1 MDAAVGTAAAHNVA
15 GTAEQ
20 SQGGPVELLLHRR
33 AVGLHLIAAVGR
45 AEITQ
50 PQQQFQQM
58 PMGIS
63 GRVVPNAEAIAANDV
78 PMDGSVAFFPMQDM
92 SQILAKS
99 WNADGTIKTVIYK
112 PFVETPS
119 NLSTTNEKLNVGL
132 SDDVTQAFMQRFDDI
147 SNKISQLEQSLT
159 KPLTKTSTSKTK
171 KEAGE
176 A

>member
-1 MDAAVGTAAAHNVA
+1 MQTYQPYYPQMNNYNQQYNPQQPYMERLA
-15 GTAEQ
+15 GLQQFQQ
-20 SQGGPVELLLHRR
+20 SLQAQQPQ
-33 AVGLHLIAAVGR
+33 
-45 AEITQ
+45 Q

-112 PFVETPS
+112 PFVENPS
-119 NLSTTNEKLNVGL
+119 NLSTANEKLNVGL
-132 SDDVTQAFMQRFDDI
+132 SDDVTRAFMQRFDDI
-147 SNKISQLEQSLT
+147 ADRISRLEQSMT
-159 KPLTKTSTSKTK
+159 KPLTKTTTSKTK

>member
-1 MDAAVGTAAAHNVA
+1 MQTYQPYYPQMNNYNQQYNSQQPYMERLA
-15 GTAEQ
+15 GLQQFQQ
-20 SQGGPVELLLHRR
+20 SLQAQQPQ
-33 AVGLHLIAAVGR
+33 
-45 AEITQ
+45 Q

>member
-1 MDAAVGTAAAHNVA
+1 MQTYQQYYPQMNNYNQQYNPQQPYIERLA
-15 GTAEQ
+15 GLQQFQQ
-20 SQGGPVELLLHRR
+20 SLQAQQPQ
-33 AVGLHLIAAVGR
+33 
-45 AEITQ
+45 Q

-112 PFVETPS
+112 PFVENQT
-119 NLSTTNEKLNVGL
+119 NLSPTNEKMNVGPF
-132 SDDVTQAFMQRFDDI
+132 DDVTQAFMQRFDDI
-147 SNKISQLEQSLT
+147 ADRISRLEQSMT
-159 KPLTKTSTSKTK
+159 KPMTKTTTSKTK

-176 A
+176 V

>member
-1 MDAAVGTAAAHNVA
+1 MQTYQPYYPQMNNYNQQYNPQQPYMERLA
-15 GTAEQ
+15 
-20 SQGGPVELLLHRR
+20 
-33 AVGLHLIAAVGR
+33 GLHQFQQSLQAQQPQ
-45 AEITQ
+45 Q

>member
-1 MDAAVGTAAAHNVA
+1 MQTYQPYYPQMNNYNQQYNPQQPYMERLA
-15 GTAEQ
+15 GLQQFQQ
-20 SQGGPVELLLHRR
+20 SLQAQQPQ
-33 AVGLHLIAAVGR
+33 
-45 AEITQ
+45 Q

-63 GRVVPNAEAIAANDV
+63 GRVVPNAESIAANDV

-132 SDDVTQAFMQRFDDI
+132 SDDVAQAFMQRFDDI
-147 SNKISQLEQSLT
+147 ADRISRLEQSMT
-159 KPLTKTSTSKTK
+159 KPLAKTAASKTK

>member
-1 MDAAVGTAAAHNVA
+1 MQTYQQYYPQMNNYNQQYNPQQPYMERLA
-15 GTAEQ
+15 GLQQLQQ
-20 SQGGPVELLLHRR
+20 SLQAQQPQ
-33 AVGLHLIAAVGR
+33 
-45 AEITQ
+45 Q

-119 NLSTTNEKLNVGL
+119 NLSTANEKFNVEL
-132 SDDVTQAFMQRFDDI
+132 SDDITQAFMQRFDDI

-159 KPLTKTSTSKTK
+159 KPLSKTTTSKTK

>member
-1 MDAAVGTAAAHNVA
+1 MQTYQPYYPQMNNYNQQYNPQQPYMERLA
-15 GTAEQ
+15 GLQQFQQ
-20 SQGGPVELLLHRR
+20 SLQAQQPQ
-33 AVGLHLIAAVGR
+33 
-45 AEITQ
+45 Q

-147 SNKISQLEQSLT
+147 ADRISRLEQSMA
-159 KPLTKTSTSKTK
+159 KPLTKTTASKTK

-176 A
+176 V

>member
-1 MDAAVGTAAAHNVA
+1 MQTYQPYYPQMNNYNQQYNPQQPYMERLA
-15 GTAEQ
+15 GLQQFQQ
-20 SQGGPVELLLHRR
+20 SLQ
-33 AVGLHLIAAVGR
+33 AQ
-45 AEITQ
+45 Q
-50 PQQQFQQM
+50 PQQQFQEM

-63 GRVVPNAEAIAANDV
+63 GRVVPSAEAIAANDV

-112 PFVETPS
+112 PFVENQT
-119 NLSTTNEKLNVGL
+119 NLSSANEKMNVGL
-132 SDDVTQAFMQRFDDI
+132 SDDVTRAFMQRFDDI

-159 KPLTKTSTSKTK
+159 KPLTKTTTSKTK

>member
-1 MDAAVGTAAAHNVA
+1 MQTYQPYYPQMNNYNQQYNPQHPYMERLA
-15 GTAEQ
+15 GLQQFQQ
-20 SQGGPVELLLHRR
+20 SLQAQQPQ
-33 AVGLHLIAAVGR
+33 
-45 AEITQ
+45 Q

-147 SNKISQLEQSLT
+147 ADRISRLEQSMA
-159 KPLTKTSTSKTK
+159 KPLTKTTASKTK

>member
-1 MDAAVGTAAAHNVA
+1 MQTYQPYYPQMNNYNQQYNPQQPYMERLA
-15 GTAEQ
+15 GLQQFQQ
-20 SQGGPVELLLHRR
+20 SLQ
-33 AVGLHLIAAVGR
+33 AQ
-45 AEITQ
+45 Q

-112 PFVETPS
+112 PFVENQT
-119 NLSTTNEKLNVGL
+119 NLSPTNEKMNVGL
-132 SDDVTQAFMQRFDDI
+132 PDDVTQAFMQRFDDI
-147 SNKISQLEQSLT
+147 VNRISHLEQSMT
-159 KPLTKTSTSKTK
+159 KPLAKTAASKTK

>member
-1 MDAAVGTAAAHNVA
+1 MQTYQPYYPQMNNYNQQYNPQQPYMERLA
-15 GTAEQ
+15 GLQQFQQ
-20 SQGGPVELLLHRR
+20 SIQAQQPQ
-33 AVGLHLIAAVGR
+33 
-45 AEITQ
+45 Q

-63 GRVVPNAEAIAANDV
+63 GRVVPNAESIAANDV

-159 KPLTKTSTSKTK
+159 KPLTKTTTSKTK

-176 A
+176 V

>member
-1 MDAAVGTAAAHNVA
+1 MQTYQPYYPQMNNYNQQYNPQQPYMERLSGLQQFQQSLQAQQPQ
-15 GTAEQ
+15 Q
-20 SQGGPVELLLHRR
+20 SQ
-33 AVGLHLIAAVGR
+33 
-45 AEITQ
+45 Q
-50 PQQQFQQM
+50 PQQQFQQI
-58 PMGIS
+58 PVGIS
-63 GRVVPNAEAIAANDV
+63 GRIVPNAESIAANDV

-99 WNADGTIKTVIYK
+99 WNADGTIKTVVYK

-119 NLSTTNEKLNVGL
+119 NLSKANEKLNVGL

-147 SNKISQLEQSLT
+147 ANRISNLEQSLS
-159 KPLTKTSTSKTK
+159 KPSTRTTVSKTK

>member
-1 MDAAVGTAAAHNVA
+1 MQTYQPYYPQMNNYNQQYNPQQPYMERLA
-15 GTAEQ
+15 GLQQFQQ
-20 SQGGPVELLLHRR
+20 SLQAQQPQ
-33 AVGLHLIAAVGR
+33 
-45 AEITQ
+45 Q

-63 GRVVPNAEAIAANDV
+63 GRVVPNSEAIAANDV

-119 NLSTTNEKLNVGL
+119 NLSTANEKFNVEL

-147 SNKISQLEQSLT
+147 ADRISRLEQSM
-159 KPLTKTSTSKTK
+159 TKTSTSKTK

>member
-1 MDAAVGTAAAHNVA
+1 MQTYQPYYPQMNNYNQQYNPQQPYMERLA
-15 GTAEQ
+15 GLQQFQQ
-20 SQGGPVELLLHRR
+20 SLQAQQPQ
-33 AVGLHLIAAVGR
+33 
-45 AEITQ
+45 Q

-63 GRVVPNAEAIAANDV
+63 GRVVPNAESIAANDV

-159 KPLTKTSTSKTK
+159 KPLTKMSTSKTK

>member
-1 MDAAVGTAAAHNVA
+1 MQTYQPYYPQMNNYNQQYNPQQPYMERLA
-15 GTAEQ
+15 GLQQFQQ
-20 SQGGPVELLLHRR
+20 SLQAQQPQ
-33 AVGLHLIAAVGR
+33 
-45 AEITQ
+45 Q

-176 A
+176 V

>member
-1 MDAAVGTAAAHNVA
+1 MQTYQPYYPQMNNYNQQYNPQQPYIERLA
-15 GTAEQ
+15 GLQQFQQ
-20 SQGGPVELLLHRR
+20 SLQAQQPQ
-33 AVGLHLIAAVGR
+33 
-45 AEITQ
+45 Q

-63 GRVVPNAEAIAANDV
+63 GRVVPSAEAIAANDV

-112 PFVETPS
+112 PFVETPN
-119 NLSTTNEKLNVGL
+119 NLSTANEKLNVGL

-147 SNKISQLEQSLT
+147 VNRISHLEQSMT
-159 KPLTKTSTSKTK
+159 KPLTKTTTSKTK

-176 A
+176 V

>member
-1 MDAAVGTAAAHNVA
+1 MQTYQPYYPQMNNYNQQYNPQQPYMERLA
-15 GTAEQ
+15 GLQQFQQ
-20 SQGGPVELLLHRR
+20 SLQ
-33 AVGLHLIAAVGR
+33 AQ
-45 AEITQ
+45 Q

-112 PFVETPS
+112 PFVENQT
-119 NLSTTNEKLNVGL
+119 NLSPTNEKMNVGL
-132 SDDVTQAFMQRFDDI
+132 SDDVTRAFMQRFDDI
-147 SNKISQLEQSLT
+147 ADRISRLEQSMT
-159 KPLTKTSTSKTK
+159 KPMTKTSTSKTK

>member
-1 MDAAVGTAAAHNVA
+1 MQTYQQYYPQMNNYNQQYNPQQPYMERLA
-15 GTAEQ
+15 GLQQLQQ
-20 SQGGPVELLLHRR
+20 SLQAQQPQ
-33 AVGLHLIAAVGR
+33 
-45 AEITQ
+45 Q

-63 GRVVPNAEAIAANDV
+63 GRVVPNSEAIAANDV

-112 PFVETPS
+112 PFVENPS
-119 NLSTTNEKLNVGL
+119 NLSTANEKLNVGL
-132 SDDVTQAFMQRFDDI
+132 SDDVTQAFMHKLDDI
-147 SNKISQLEQSLT
+147 SERISRLEQSMT
-159 KPLTKTSTSKTK
+159 KPLAKTTASKTK

>member
-1 MDAAVGTAAAHNVA
+1 MQTYQPYYPQMNNYNQQYNPQQPYMERLA
-15 GTAEQ
+15 GLQQFQQ
-20 SQGGPVELLLHRR
+20 SLQAQQPQ
-33 AVGLHLIAAVGR
+33 
-45 AEITQ
+45 Q

-147 SNKISQLEQSLT
+147 ADRISRLEQSMA
-159 KPLTKTSTSKTK
+159 KPLTKTTASKTK

>member
-1 MDAAVGTAAAHNVA
+1 MQTYQPYYPQMNNYNQQYNPQQPYMERLTGLQQFQ
-15 GTAEQ
+15 Q
-20 SQGGPVELLLHRR
+20 SLQAQQPQ
-33 AVGLHLIAAVGR
+33 
-45 AEITQ
+45 Q

-147 SNKISQLEQSLT
+147 ADRISRLEQSMA
-159 KPLTKTSTSKTK
+159 KPLTKTTASKTK

-176 A
+176 V

>member
-1 MDAAVGTAAAHNVA
+1 MQTYQPYYPQMNNYNQQYNPQQPYMERLA
-15 GTAEQ
+15 GLQQFQQ
-20 SQGGPVELLLHRR
+20 SLQAQQPQ
-33 AVGLHLIAAVGR
+33 
-45 AEITQ
+45 Q

-119 NLSTTNEKLNVGL
+119 NLSTANEKMNVGL
-132 SDDVTQAFMQRFDDI
+132 SDDVTQAFMQKFDDI

>member
-1 MDAAVGTAAAHNVA
+1 MQTYQQYYPQMNNYNQQYNPQQPYMERLA
-15 GTAEQ
+15 GLQQFQQ
-20 SQGGPVELLLHRR
+20 SLQAQQPQ
-33 AVGLHLIAAVGR
+33 
-45 AEITQ
+45 Q

-119 NLSTTNEKLNVGL
+119 NLSTANEKFNVEL

-147 SNKISQLEQSLT
+147 ADRISRLEKSMT
-159 KPLTKTSTSKTK
+159 KPMTKTSTSKTK

>member
-1 MDAAVGTAAAHNVA
+1 MQTYQPYYPQMNNYNQQYNPQQPYMERLA
-15 GTAEQ
+15 GLQQFQQ
-20 SQGGPVELLLHRR
+20 SLQ
-33 AVGLHLIAAVGR
+33 AQ
-45 AEITQ
+45 Q
-50 PQQQFQQM
+50 PQQQFQEM

-63 GRVVPNAEAIAANDV
+63 GRVVPSAEAIAANDV

-112 PFVETPS
+112 PFVENQT
-119 NLSTTNEKLNVGL
+119 NLSSANEKMNVGL
-132 SDDVTQAFMQRFDDI
+132 SDDVTRAFMQRFDDI

-159 KPLTKTSTSKTK
+159 KPLTKTTTSKTK

-176 A
+176 V

>member
-1 MDAAVGTAAAHNVA
+1 MQTYQPYYPQMNNYNQQYNPQQPYMERLA
-15 GTAEQ
+15 G
-20 SQGGPVELLLHRR
+20 L
-33 AVGLHLIAAVGR
+33 
-45 AEITQ
+45 
-50 PQQQFQQM
+50 QQFQQM

-147 SNKISQLEQSLT
+147 VNRISHLEQSMT
-159 KPLTKTSTSKTK
+159 KPLTKTTASKTK

-176 A
+176 V

>member
-1 MDAAVGTAAAHNVA
+1 MQTYQPYYPQMNNYNQQYNPQQPYMERLA
-15 GTAEQ
+15 GLQQFQQ
-20 SQGGPVELLLHRR
+20 SLQ
-33 AVGLHLIAAVGR
+33 AQ
-45 AEITQ
+45 Q

-112 PFVETPS
+112 PFVETP
-119 NLSTTNEKLNVGL
+119 NLSQSNEKLNVGL
-132 SDDVTQAFMQRFDDI
+132 PDDVTQAFMQRFDDI
-147 SNKISQLEQSLT
+147 ADRISRLEQSMT
-159 KPLTKTSTSKTK
+159 KPMTKTTTSKTK

>member
-1 MDAAVGTAAAHNVA
+1 MQTYQPYYPQMNNYNQQYNPQQPYMERLA
-15 GTAEQ
+15 GLQQFQQ
-20 SQGGPVELLLHRR
+20 SLQAQQPQ
-33 AVGLHLIAAVGR
+33 
-45 AEITQ
+45 Q

-112 PFVETPS
+112 PFVETPT
-119 NLSTTNEKLNVGL
+119 NLSTANERLNVGL

-176 A
+176 V

>member
-1 MDAAVGTAAAHNVA
+1 MQTYQPYYPQMNNYNQQYNPQQPYMERLA
-15 GTAEQ
+15 GLQQFQQ
-20 SQGGPVELLLHRR
+20 SLQ
-33 AVGLHLIAAVGR
+33 AQ
-45 AEITQ
+45 Q
-50 PQQQFQQM
+50 PQQLQQQFQQM

-159 KPLTKTSTSKTK
+159 KPLTKTTTSKTK

-176 A
+176 V

>member
-1 MDAAVGTAAAHNVA
+1 MQTYQPYYPQMNNYNQQYNPQQPYMERLA
-15 GTAEQ
+15 GLQQFQQ
-20 SQGGPVELLLHRR
+20 SLQAQQPQ
-33 AVGLHLIAAVGR
+33 
-45 AEITQ
+45 Q

-132 SDDVTQAFMQRFDDI
+132 SDDVTRAFMQRFDDI

-159 KPLTKTSTSKTK
+159 KPLTKTTDSKTK

>member
-1 MDAAVGTAAAHNVA
+1 MQTYQPYYPQMNNYNQQYNPQQPYMERLA
-15 GTAEQ
+15 GLQQFQQ
-20 SQGGPVELLLHRR
+20 SLQAQQPQ
-33 AVGLHLIAAVGR
+33 
-45 AEITQ
+45 Q

-63 GRVVPNAEAIAANDV
+63 GRVVPNAESIAANDV

>member
-1 MDAAVGTAAAHNVA
+1 MQTYQPYYPQMNNYNQQYNPQQPYMERLA
-15 GTAEQ
+15 GLQQFQQ
-20 SQGGPVELLLHRR
+20 SLQAQQPQ
-33 AVGLHLIAAVGR
+33 
-45 AEITQ
+45 Q

>member
-1 MDAAVGTAAAHNVA
+1 MQTYQPYYPQMNNYNQQYNPQQPYMERLA
-15 GTAEQ
+15 GLQQFQQ
-20 SQGGPVELLLHRR
+20 SLQAQQPQ
-33 AVGLHLIAAVGR
+33 
-45 AEITQ
+45 Q

-159 KPLTKTSTSKTK
+159 KPLTKTTTSKTK

-176 A
+176 V

>member
-1 MDAAVGTAAAHNVA
+1 MQTYQQYYPQMNNYNQQYNPQQPYMERLA
-15 GTAEQ
+15 GLQQFQQ
-20 SQGGPVELLLHRR
+20 SLQAQQPQ
-33 AVGLHLIAAVGR
+33 
-45 AEITQ
+45 Q

-119 NLSTTNEKLNVGL
+119 NLSPTNEKMNVGL
-132 SDDVTQAFMQRFDDI
+132 PDDVTQAFMQRFDDI
-147 SNKISQLEQSLT
+147 ADRISRLEQSMT